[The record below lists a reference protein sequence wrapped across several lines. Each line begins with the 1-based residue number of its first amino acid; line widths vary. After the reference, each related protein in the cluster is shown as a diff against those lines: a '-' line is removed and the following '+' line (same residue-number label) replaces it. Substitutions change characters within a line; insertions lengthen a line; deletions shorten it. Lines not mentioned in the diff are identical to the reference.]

1 MIARRLVIQHYVV
14 ATRDPHKVVAAGR
27 REQEKKIV
35 RRVLVGGSV
44 VCVANVAT
52 HRQLQKLA
60 HEVILQ
66 AGPDDLPFIVEIF
79 RSDEAD
85 DAVDQER
92 LESSG
97 DSIGASFQGKLID
110 AVVGL
115 GRQGAALAGLDRKS
129 TRLNSSH

>member
-1 MIARRLVIQHYVV
+1 
-14 ATRDPHKVVAAGR
+14 VVAAGGGQKE
-27 REQEKKIV
+27 EQV
-35 RRVLVGGSV
+35 VGRVLIGGGV
-44 VCVANVAT
+44 VRVTNVAT